1 MTSENNLNSVDPRAD
16 AFVRSYVQTAL
27 WSSNDESTP
36 EGGYPL
42 DANYDIDDLSEEAF
56 ETCIADC
63 ARFQKEAAQALSTV
77 NCKRES
83 GTTLDEQVAHDFWL
97 TRNGH
102 GAGFWDGDYSEPEAS
117 KLMELSEDFGEVNI
131 YVGDDGKLYTC

>member
-42 DANYDIDDLSEEAF
+42 DANYDLSEEAF

-117 KLMELSEDFGEVNI
+117 KLTELSEDFGEVNI